1 MPHIVSHATAR
12 GVFHPIK
19 QRVADKLHELW
30 RRAEDAMVLF
40 LFVIIIPKAER
51 CYGSYFLQFNCCLS
65 VVL

>member
-19 QRVADKLHELW
+19 QRVADKLNELW
-30 RRAEDAMVLF
+30 RAEDAMFVF
-40 LFVIIIPKAER
+40 LFIIIISKAES
-51 CYGSYFLQFNCCLS
+51 YYESYFSQFNCCLS